1 MVGVI
6 RRWLSCPAVG
16 ARHRRHAE
24 PTSAPAAMRKEHTMK
39 TASRRVVAATGV
51 ATALLAG
58 LAACGNNSS
67 SSGSSGG
74 GSATPA
80 NTKVGILL
88 PDTASSPRWV
98 SADPNQLRSQ
108 CTSYK
113 LTCYIDNANG
123 STTTQQAQA
132 QALINAGVG
141 VLMVVNLDPGS
152 GAAIESLATQH
163 NVVTIDYDRLTA
175 GGTASYYVSYN
186 NVQVGVD
193 QGRALTQCPQVKGEK
208 TVNYVD
214 IDGAPTDNNATL
226 FAQGYNSV
234 LSKQAGWHKLAD
246 QTGNWDAATAQT
258 VFTTMLGQHPNI
270 NAVMVANDTMAQS
283 VINVLKSQ
291 ALAGKVAVSGQDATA
306 GVLDNIMAGS
316 QAFSIYKPVAG
327 EADQAVKLASQILA
341 GQKPAAPATTRDP
354 TNGREVPSFLAS
366 PTVITKANVA
376 KPVTDGYVTAAA
388 VCPTAALVK
397 LCSANGI
404 KAP

>member
-1 MVGVI
+1 MQ
-6 RRWLSCPAVG
+6 
-16 ARHRRHAE
+16 
-24 PTSAPAAMRKEHTMK
+24 
-39 TASRRVVAATGV
+39 TASRRVVAATG
-51 ATALLAG
+51 AAAALLAG
-58 LAACGNNSS
+58 LAACGSNSS
-67 SSGSSGG
+67 PSGSSGG
-74 GSATPA
+74 NAPPA

-108 CTSYK
+108 CAANK

-123 STTTQQAQA
+123 SATTQQAQA

-152 GAAIESLATQH
+152 GAAIESLARQH
-163 NVVTIDYDRLTA
+163 NVVTIDYDRLTP
-175 GGTASYYVSYN
+175 GGSASYYVSYD
-186 NVQVGVD
+186 NVQVGVA
-193 QGRALTQCPQVKGEK
+193 QGRALTQCPQVTSKK
-208 TVNYVD
+208 SVNYVD

-234 LSKQAGWHKLAD
+234 LSKQTGWHKLAD

-291 ALAGKVAVSGQDATA
+291 SLAGKVAVSGQDATA
-306 GVLDNIMAGS
+306 GGLDNVMAGT
-316 QAFSIYKPVAG
+316 QCFTIYKPVAG
-327 EADQAVKLASQILA
+327 EADQAVKLAGQILA
-341 GQKPAAPATTRDP
+341 GQKPTAPATTTDP
-354 TNGREVPSFLAS
+354 TTGRKVPSFLAS

-376 KPVTDGYVTAAA
+376 KPVTDGYLTATA
-388 VCPTAALVK
+388 VCATTALKK
-397 LCSANGI
+397 LCTANGI
-404 KAP
+404 GD